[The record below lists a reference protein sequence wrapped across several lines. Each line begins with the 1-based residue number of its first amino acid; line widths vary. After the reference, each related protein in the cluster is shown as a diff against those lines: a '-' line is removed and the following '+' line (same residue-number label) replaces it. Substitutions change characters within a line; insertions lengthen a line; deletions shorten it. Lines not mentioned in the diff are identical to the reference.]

1 MKYNN
6 PSKTTFMNSDQVSK
20 PFNKRAFIANTMF
33 FSAVLL
39 PFSGYM
45 NHRLQ
50 LELITGS
57 RHFWM
62 SVHDMAAILFTIS
75 VVIHVYYNLH
85 SLIKYINKAK
95 NIKISRE
102 AIAAILIVLV
112 IVGLFSTHALHTS

>member
-1 MKYNN
+1 
-6 PSKTTFMNSDQVSK
+6 MNTDQIKK

-33 FSAVLL
+33 FSGALL

-50 LELITGS
+50 IEPIVGA

-75 VVIHVYYNLH
+75 VVIHVYYNWH
-85 SLIKYINKAK
+85 SLVKYIKKART
-95 NIKISRE
+95 ISVSKE
-102 AIAAILIVLV
+102 AFAALIVVLV
-112 IVGLFSTHALHTS
+112 IVGLFSTHALHAS